1 MFQIRI
7 VQPTAK
13 QSYEKALKLVE
24 EMDMSSDDEEEENE
38 DDDED
43 ESRNAVEQSI

>member
-24 EMDMSSDDEEEENE
+24 EMDMSSDDEEEDSKLVKN
-38 DDDED
+38 
-43 ESRNAVEQSI
+43 VEGKLFFLS